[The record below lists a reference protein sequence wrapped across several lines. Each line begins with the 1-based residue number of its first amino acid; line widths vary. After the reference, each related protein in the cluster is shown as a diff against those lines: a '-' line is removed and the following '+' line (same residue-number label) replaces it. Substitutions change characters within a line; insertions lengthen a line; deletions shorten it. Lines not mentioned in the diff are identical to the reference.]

1 MQQLHLSLA
10 LPPSEADEHSVA
22 LALLPSNNSQ
32 SEFVEDGRAL
42 AQKRGDQPQIRQRWR
57 QRQHEQ
63 GGAPRLGVAVSAA
76 AGVAV
81 TVDGSN
87 SSLSRLTSVHGSES
101 SEVLERASLESWA
114 AAFRGYLAHHEP
126 HGQAAT
132 RDHVRQQAS
141 AAPPLSEPGVL
152 LLGVAL
158 VLAALAALAALGTRW
173 HRRRQQQQQQ
183 ALQQHG
189 KVRPPPPPADAACG
203 HGADGG
209 ADAGAPP
216 PVDAGAPPTPE
227 LAATQG
233 SSLGANG
240 RQPWGRTAGAI
251 CLLMGVAASK
261 TVATKL
267 LFEQVAVPVA
277 FSSLSCVTTLLLT
290 HTLTHTRTLTR
301 TLTRTPTPTRTRALT
316 LTQVR
321 DHPASA
327 AAGLRREAAPL
338 PAGAAAHAPTLTL
351 SPNP

>member
-1 MQQLHLSLA
+1 MRQLHVSVPV
-10 LPPSEADEHSVA
+10 PPTEADEHSVA

-57 QRQHEQ
+57 LRQHEP
-63 GGAPRLGVAVSAA
+63 GGAPRLGVAFSAA

-101 SEVLERASLESWA
+101 SVEVLERASLESWA

-183 ALQQHG
+183 GLQQHG
-189 KVRPPPPPADAACG
+189 KARPPPPPADAAYG
-203 HGADGG
+203 HGADGR
-209 ADAGAPP
+209 ADAGAP
-216 PVDAGAPPTPE
+216 
-227 LAATQG
+227 
-233 SSLGANG
+233 
-240 RQPWGRTAGAI
+240 
-251 CLLMGVAASK
+251 
-261 TVATKL
+261 
-267 LFEQVAVPVA
+267 
-277 FSSLSCVTTLLLT
+277 
-290 HTLTHTRTLTR
+290 
-301 TLTRTPTPTRTRALT
+301 
-316 LTQVR
+316 
-321 DHPASA
+321 
-327 AAGLRREAAPL
+327 
-338 PAGAAAHAPTLTL
+338 
-351 SPNP
+351 

>member
-158 VLAALAALAALGTRW
+158 VLAALAALATRW

-189 KVRPPPPPADAACG
+189 KARPPPPPADAACG

-240 RQPWGRTAGAI
+240 RQPWVRTAGAI

-277 FSSLSCVTTLLLT
+277 FSSLSCVTTLLLLLPVFAVRPRLFQLVRP
-290 HTLTHTRTLTR
+290 HMLQRL
-301 TLTRTPTPTRTRALT
+301 ALVCVMVAID
-316 LTQVR
+316 LQ
-321 DHPASA
+321 P
-327 AAGLRREAAPL
+327 EPL
-338 PAGAAAHAPTLTL
+338 PLP
-351 SPNP
+351 